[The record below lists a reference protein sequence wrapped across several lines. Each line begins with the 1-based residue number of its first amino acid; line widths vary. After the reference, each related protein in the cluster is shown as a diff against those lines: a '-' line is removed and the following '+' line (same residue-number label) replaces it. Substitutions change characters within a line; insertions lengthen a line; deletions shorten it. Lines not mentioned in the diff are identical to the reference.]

1 MKPQFL
7 TCKTNGFAPVSVTGS
22 FGEYVEGGEFNGDLK
37 YDFVKNQIFGKFEL
51 INTRFKNFFVSRAK
65 IISEKEK
72 IYIKADGTYESENFF
87 CDIDA
92 SNKFSKNIII
102 YKMNMF
108 LNELII
114 RKSQNFSSGHTDIA
128 SKIKDND
135 INIENWEVRIGKIKK
150 TG

>member
-1 MKPQFL
+1 MKA
-7 TCKTNGFAPVSVTGS
+7 KT
-22 FGEYVEGGEFNGDLK
+22 
-37 YDFVKNQIFGKFEL
+37 
-51 INTRFKNFFVSRAK
+51 
-65 IISEKEK
+65 
-72 IYIKADGTYESENFF
+72 FF